1 MWKWYR
7 EMHKVFEDLHTCFV
21 LFGGGED
28 GNKENAESAWKKR
41 N

>member
-21 LFGGGED
+21 LFGGED